1 MLSVRKRGRVY
12 WLEGHLGGRRIQASI
27 GTKNHDA
34 ALLSKNRIERAL
46 IEGPSSEEWP
56 HLRSLLPEAV
66 FEKLAA
72 LVEYVEQPR
81 QRPHEWKD
89 LREAFAGDAERRI
102 ILGKLRGT
110 TWTRYQYTIAEFGHF
125 LETVQIRQ
133 LAEITRTVVEQFKT
147 WRTGRIKKKNFSR
160 GGRGLALDAAILHRV
175 FSYGVELEM
184 ILRNPVRMEGRP
196 GDDPESGAQP
206 FKTDELSK
214 MREAAGP
221 DLLAFLV
228 LRWTGLRGSDAVSLR
243 WSEVDFQSGEITWLT
258 QKRRKRVVVPMHTE
272 LSFALEAEAQRR
284 CPLPTDTVLLNPKTE
299 KPFTR
304 PRLYYHVLALGQRAR
319 VADAHPHR
327 FRDTFCVDLLAR
339 GVNPYNVARLMGIT
353 VEMLEKHYAPFVPE
367 LRDRV
372 RTALESGHGL
382 ESIQSA
388 VRPATREQGK
398 IQ

>member
-1 MLSVRKRGRVY
+1 VY
-12 WLEGHLGGRRIQASI
+12 WLEGRLGNRRIQTST
-27 GTKNHDA
+27 GTRNHDA

-46 IEGPSSEEWP
+46 MEGPFSEEWP
-56 HLRSLLPEAV
+56 HLRNLLPEAV

-72 LVEYVEQPR
+72 FVEYVEQPK

-89 LREAFAGDAERRI
+89 LREAFARESERRI
-102 ILGKLRGT
+102 ILGKLRKT
-110 TWTRYQYTIAEFGHF
+110 TWTRYQYTLSEFGHF
-125 LETVQIRQ
+125 LDTVQIRQ
-133 LAEITRTVVEQFKT
+133 LAESTRTVVEQFKA

-175 FSYGVELEM
+175 FSYAIELEM
-184 ILRNPVRMEGRP
+184 VLRNPVRMEGRP
-196 GDDPESGAQP
+196 GDDPECGAQP

-214 MREAAGP
+214 LREAAGP

-243 WSEVDFQSGEITWLT
+243 WSEVDFQSGEITRLT
-258 QKRRKRVVVPMHTE
+258 LKRRKRVVVVMHTE
-272 LSFALEAEAQRR
+272 LSFALEAEVQRR
-284 CPLPTDTVLLNPKTE
+284 CPSPADTVLLNPSTGR
-299 KPFTR
+299 PLTR
-304 PRLYYHVLALGQRAR
+304 PRLYERMLALGRRAK

-372 RTALESGHGL
+372 RAALESGHGL
-382 ESIQSA
+382 ESIQSE
-388 VRPATREQGK
+388 VRPATQEQGK

>member
-1 MLSVRKRGRVY
+1 LWRGNG
-12 WLEGHLGGRRIQASI
+12 E
-27 GTKNHDA
+27 
-34 ALLSKNRIERAL
+34 EF
-46 IEGPSSEEWP
+46 SEEWP

-72 LVEYVEQPR
+72 LVEYVEQPK

-147 WRTGRIKKKNFSR
+147 WRAGRIKKKNFSR

-175 FSYGVELEM
+175 FSYGIELEM

-196 GDDPESGAQP
+196 GDDPECGAQP
-206 FKTDELSK
+206 FRTDELSK

-243 WSEVDFQSGEITWLT
+243 WSEVDFQSGEITRLT
-258 QKRRKRVVVPMHTE
+258 LKRRKRVVVPMHSE
-272 LSFALEAEAQRR
+272 LSFALEAEGQRR
-284 CPLPTDTVLLNPKTE
+284 CPSPTDTVLLNPSTG
-299 KPFTR
+299 KPLTR
-304 PRLYYHVLALGQRAR
+304 PRLYERMLALGRWAR

-327 FRDTFCVDLLAR
+327 FRDTFCVDCLAR

-372 RTALESGHGL
+372 RVAFESGHGL
-382 ESIQSA
+382 ESIQSE
-388 VRPATREQGK
+388 VRTATRDQGK